1 MQATAPTKTNV
12 TEKAKMLGARVP
24 WPVVNR
30 FEAVV
35 PAGARSQFIIEALAA
50 ALDRHVE
57 EMSGAGAES
66 GTVLS

>member
-1 MQATAPTKTNV
+1 
-12 TEKAKMLGARVP
+12 
-24 WPVVNR
+24 VNR